1 MAEMVYAQSARTRHR
16 TSRTPVA
23 TSSRRASA
31 AKPSGVIHVP
41 LVDLRSEP
49 TVRFC
54 AVDQGHVAALAE
66 VPDRWPPILV
76 RTSSMAILDG
86 LHRVEAA
93 RRLGLSRIRA
103 TLFEGT
109 EEEAFV
115 EAVRRNNE
123 HGLPL
128 SLPERRRAAR
138 RLLAM
143 SPERSDRAIAGIC
156 GLDHK
161 TIGRLRLEFPR
172 LSSSDSEVEVRVGRD
187 QRVRPLDAARLRSR
201 IAAALA
207 EAPNESLRQIAR
219 RVGASP
225 ETVRDVRA
233 CLARGDAPAATPGR
247 VPTALVDPDVQL
259 AGPQPWPNWIT
270 DSACQSVPSAA
281 EFAAWFDSGGLAL
294 DWTRFVDAVPLSRVY
309 EISDQARA
317 YGAAWRQFAE
327 VLERR
332 SRPGCGSVMS

>member
-1 MAEMVYAQSARTRHR
+1 MVSVQSERTRR
-16 TSRTPVA
+16 RASQAPIA
-23 TSSRRASA
+23 TTGRRASA

-41 LVDLRSEP
+41 LVDLRAEP

-54 AVDQGHVAALAE
+54 AVDQDYVAALAE

-76 RTSSMAILDG
+76 RTSSMAVLDG

-93 RRLGLSRIRA
+93 RRLGLPRIRA
-103 TLFEGT
+103 TLFDGS

-115 EAVRRNNE
+115 EAVRRNVE

-128 SLPERRRAAR
+128 SLPERRGAAR
-138 RLLAM
+138 RVLAM

-161 TIGRLRLEFPR
+161 TIGRLRVEVSR
-172 LSSSDSEVEVRVGRD
+172 TSRSDSEVEVRVGRD
-187 QRVRPLDAARLRSR
+187 QRVRPLDAVRLRRR

-207 EAPNESLRQIAR
+207 EAPNASLRQIAR

-233 CLARGDAPAATPGR
+233 RLARGGAAAATPGR
-247 VPTALVDPDVQL
+247 VLTALVDPDVQL
-259 AGPQPWPNWIT
+259 SGSQPWPAWIT

-281 EFAAWFDSGGLAL
+281 EFAAWFDSGSLAL
-294 DWTRFVDAVPLSRVY
+294 EWTRFVEAVPLSRVY

-332 SRPGCGSVMS
+332 SRPGAAL